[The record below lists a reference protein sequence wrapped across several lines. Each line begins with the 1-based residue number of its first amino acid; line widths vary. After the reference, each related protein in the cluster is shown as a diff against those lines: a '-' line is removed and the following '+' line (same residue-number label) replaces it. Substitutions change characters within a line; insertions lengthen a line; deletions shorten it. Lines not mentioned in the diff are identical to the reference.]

1 MNTPTPVVPPN
12 PYVARGVGK
21 TGWSFAD
28 DVDPAHT
35 ALLVVDLQNDFCH
48 PDGGWARIAQDA
60 SLPQTVA
67 RLGELLPAARRA
79 GVPVI
84 YLRSVY
90 NDWSV
95 SPLIAERWETLG
107 IGPVCWE
114 GSWGSQ
120 FYELPPTPDDRITS
134 KFRASG
140 FLETDLELTL
150 RARETRTLLLAGM
163 GVWGGVYETA
173 YDGLARDH
181 AVVLVEDGI
190 GGGTPAEREA
200 LNASVARFWGHRV
213 RSDEILRAW
222 SSTPTGA
229 HR

>member
-12 PYVARGVGK
+12 PYAARGVARPS
-21 TGWSFAD
+21 WSFAE
-28 DVDPAHT
+28 DVDPAHS

-48 PDGGWARIAQDA
+48 PDGAWARIAQDP
-60 SLPQTVA
+60 SLPETVSRIGA
-67 RLGELLPAARRA
+67 LVSAARRA

-120 FYELPPTPDDRITS
+120 FYELPPTPADRITS

-150 RARETRTLLLAGM
+150 RARETHTLVLAGM
-163 GVWGGVYETA
+163 GGWGGVYETA

-181 AVVLVEDGI
+181 AVVLVDDCI
-190 GGGTPAEREA
+190 AGGSPAEREA
-200 LNASVARFWGHRV
+200 LTASLTRFWGHRV
-213 RSDEILRAW
+213 GSDEILQAWGARA
-222 SSTPTGA
+222 
-229 HR
+229 